1 MDDWAQPTFTIEK
14 GAYLIS
20 DFLGWNDSGTLELSP
35 DFQRGSVWSRAAK
48 AHLIDTILMGYPI
61 PPVHIRVVNRGRTG
75 PAREIIDGQQRLTA
89 ILEFVD
95 DKFSMPKPRSSTTP
109 LPPWAGLKFSQLE
122 SEFQDRIIS
131 YSLRTEQYTGKTPDE
146 VIYEVFSRINMH
158 SVPLN
163 SQELRNGRYFG
174 EFKQSAQHL
183 AASNKPVWTALKVF
197 STQAIARMQ
206 DVELASELLIVQISG
221 MQDKKGSVDTFYKR
235 YEEEWPDRSENERKF
250 QDIID
255 IVRGNFGELIP
266 TTKFQRT
273 PLFYTL
279 CAVVCHRVFGIPSQ
293 SYPINFSLNAL
304 PTTPLTSLD
313 DGAIERLKRAILE
326 LSGAVQ
332 IGSGESSSDDTDDS
346 AYDDSAISTAGFV
359 EGSLGQTDNIK
370 PRLLRFHGLWDAAEL
385 SR

>member
-14 GAYLIS
+14 GAYLVS
-20 DFLGWNDSGTLELSP
+20 DFIGWNDGGSLELSP

-61 PPVHIRVVNRGRTG
+61 PPIHIRVVNRGRTG

-89 ILEFVD
+89 ILEYVD
-95 DKFSMPKPRSSTTP
+95 DKFSMPRPRNTSTP
-109 LPPWAGLKFSQLE
+109 LPPWAGQKYSQLD

-131 YSLRTEQYTGKTPDE
+131 YSLRTEQYTGNTPDE

-183 AASNKPVWTALKVF
+183 AASNKSVWTALKLF
-197 STQAIARMQ
+197 SSQAIARMQ
-206 DVELASELLIVQISG
+206 DVEFASELLILQIAG
-221 MQDKKGSVDTFYKR
+221 MQDKKGSVDVFYKR
-235 YEEEWPDRSENERKF
+235 YEEDFPSRLENETKF
-250 QDIID
+250 QDVLDTI
-255 IVRGNFGELIP
+255 RSSFGELIP

-273 PLFYTL
+273 PLFYSL
-279 CAVVCHRVFGIPSQ
+279 WAVIYHRMIGIAHQTYPTSVSQ
-293 SYPINFSLNAL
+293 TEL
-304 PTTPLTSLD
+304 PPTPRAPLD
-313 DGAIERLKRAILE
+313 RDAIARVQRAILE
-326 LSGAVQ
+326 LSNALQ
-332 IGSGESSSDDTDDS
+332 SGSGDSEDLDEEAMDDDS
-346 AYDDSAISTAGFV
+346 PLSTTGFV
-359 EGSLGQTDNIK
+359 EGTLGQTDNIR